1 MGIFPGKF
9 QKSKLH
15 YLKIILYKTTPLLVS
30 YLQLVNHGV
39 DSGFLDKFK
48 SQIQD
53 FFNLP
58 MEEKKKLWQKPGDIE
73 GFGQAFVVS
82 EEQKLDWADM
92 FHLTVLPA
100 RFRKPHVFP
109 KIPLPLRFASKPFL
123 LASQVFLCS

>member
-1 MGIFPGKF
+1 MYQYDI
-9 QKSKLH
+9 
-15 YLKIILYKTTPLLVS
+15 S

-48 SQIQD
+48 SEIQD

-58 MEEKKKLWQKPGDIE
+58 VEEKKKLWQKPGDME

-92 FHLTVLPA
+92 FHLTVQPA
-100 RFRKPHVFP
+100 RLRKPHVFP
-109 KIPLPLRFASKPFL
+109 KIPLPLRLASKTIL
-123 LASQVFLCS
+123 TCSTSLFLCFFKLMFCLLQRYTRDVFG